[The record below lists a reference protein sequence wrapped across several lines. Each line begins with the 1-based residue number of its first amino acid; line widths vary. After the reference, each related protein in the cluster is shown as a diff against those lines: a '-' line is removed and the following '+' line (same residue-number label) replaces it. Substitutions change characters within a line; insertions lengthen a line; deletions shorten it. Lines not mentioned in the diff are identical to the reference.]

1 MDPKSFGQF
10 IPLIVIFVIFYFLLI
25 RPQQKRIKDHKAM
38 LSALS
43 RGDTIVTGG
52 GLIGK
57 VIKVYDEDKLDVEL
71 SDNVVVKVVKSS
83 ISQVVGKTEPKK

>member
-71 SDNVVVKVVKSS
+71 SDNVIVKVVKSS